1 MWIFVEV
8 KRKDFAVMLSH
19 HVFTVTLIV
28 FSFLTN
34 YFRIGSVIMLIHDA
48 SDFWLEAA
56 KMFRYVGKFWSCMF
70 CFTTFILVW
79 IITRLYY
86 FPVRIMSSIVFVAP
100 EQIGYY
106 PALNGFLIFLC
117 GLQMLHI
124 FWTIQIIRT
133 AMKPFT
139 TGQLSS
145 DARSDSEMSELE
157 SEHPNG
163 VHMNGN
169 AKKF

>member
-1 MWIFVEV
+1 MCKV
-8 KRKDFAVMLSH
+8 
-19 HVFTVTLIV
+19 
-28 FSFLTN
+28 
-34 YFRIGSVIMLIHDA
+34 
-48 SDFWLEAA
+48 
-56 KMFRYVGKFWSCMF
+56 
-70 CFTTFILVW
+70 
-79 IITRLYY
+79 
-86 FPVRIMSSIVFVAP
+86 MSSIVFVAP
-100 EQIGYY
+100 GQIGYY

-117 GLQMLHI
+117 GLQVLHI

-157 SEHPNG
+157 PEHSNG
-163 VHMNGN
+163 VYMNGN